1 MKEVVF
7 YIFPAFIMIVEYFI
21 LRSLYYEHIDHRKEY
36 LKMSKS
42 MHILYW
48 FIVFVPIMN
57 IFGVIIMT
65 YPLFKYIVVENFK
78 SDLFWMEEK

>member
-42 MHILYW
+42 MHILYQ

-57 IFGVIIMT
+57 IFGVIVMT
-65 YPLFKYIVVENFK
+65 YPLFKYIVIEDFK
-78 SDLFWMEEK
+78 SDLFWTEEK

>member
-1 MKEVVF
+1 
-7 YIFPAFIMIVEYFI
+7 MIVEYFI

-57 IFGVIIMT
+57 IFGMIIMT
-65 YPLFKYIVVENFK
+65 YPLFKYIVIEDFK
-78 SDLFWMEEK
+78 SDLFWTEKK

>member
-1 MKEVVF
+1 
-7 YIFPAFIMIVEYFI
+7 MIVEYFV

-57 IFGVIIMT
+57 ILGMIAMT
-65 YPLFKYIVVENFK
+65 YPLFKYIAIENFK
-78 SDLFWMEEK
+78 SDLFWTEKK

>member
-1 MKEVVF
+1 
-7 YIFPAFIMIVEYFI
+7 MIVEYFV

-42 MHILYW
+42 MHILHW

-57 IFGVIIMT
+57 ILGMIAMT
-65 YPLFKYIVVENFK
+65 YPLFKYIAIEDFK
-78 SDLFWMEEK
+78 SDLFWTEKK

>member
-1 MKEVVF
+1 
-7 YIFPAFIMIVEYFI
+7 MIVEYFI
-21 LRSLYYEHIDHRKEY
+21 LRSLYYEHIDHSKEY

-57 IFGVIIMT
+57 IFGLIVMT
-65 YPLFKYIVVENFK
+65 YPLFKYIAIENFK
-78 SDLFWMEEK
+78 SDLFWTEKK

>member
-1 MKEVVF
+1 MQDLLS
-7 YIFPAFIMIVEYFI
+7 YLLPAFIMIVEYFI

-57 IFGVIIMT
+57 MLGMIVVT
-65 YPLFKYIVVENFK
+65 YPLWKYIVIENFK
-78 SDLFWMEEK
+78 SDLFWTEKK

>member
-1 MKEVVF
+1 
-7 YIFPAFIMIVEYFI
+7 MIVEYFI

-57 IFGVIIMT
+57 ILGMIAMT
-65 YPLFKYIVVENFK
+65 YPLFKYIAIENFK

>member
-1 MKEVVF
+1 
-7 YIFPAFIMIVEYFI
+7 MIVEYFI

-65 YPLFKYIVVENFK
+65 YPLFKYIAIEDFK
-78 SDLFWMEEK
+78 SDLFWTEKK